1 MKKNIFIASRY
12 LLGLIFF
19 VFGAAG
25 LFNLIPPPPD
35 MPQDLQTFMGGMM
48 AAKYFFPLLKLT
60 ETICGLLL
68 LIGIAPALAL
78 IILAPISLNI
88 FLLHLFVTPGLQNLI
103 MPIAILT
110 FHITSAINYWPVYKP
125 LFSKQNKI

>member
-35 MPQDLQTFMGGMM
+35 MPQDLQTFMNGIM
-48 AAKYFFPLLKLT
+48 ATKYFFPLLKLT
-60 ETICGLLL
+60 ETLCGLLL
-68 LIGIAPALAL
+68 LIGVAPALAL
-78 IILAPISLNI
+78 VILAPISLNI
-88 FLLHLFVTPGLQNLI
+88 FMLHLFVTPGLQNLVI
-103 MPIAILT
+103 PVAILAL
-110 FHITSAINYWPVYKP
+110 HISSAIHYWPLYQP
-125 LFSKQNKI
+125 LFTKAKK